1 MNVILVRF
9 SQINKTQALSGLLAA
24 TALSWIAADLLWMQN
39 RIAQSI
45 DTVKAVSGAETAGE
59 WRQFETN
66 YPLTLQTQKV
76 RQHLDA
82 DSDRM
87 IIVPQTRR
95 KWFQAAKIKYHLLP
109 LPSIAIESGVFAI
122 PLSWRGNILVIKDN
136 HAAPEHLAK
145 QLRQHLKIAPNTLI
159 DNDFILLLNFPES
172 AEP

>member
-1 MNVILVRF
+1 
-9 SQINKTQALSGLLAA
+9 
-24 TALSWIAADLLWMQN
+24 MQN

-59 WRQFETN
+59 WRQFETD
-66 YPLTLQTQKV
+66 YPLTLQAQKV

-87 IIVPQTRR
+87 IIVPQTSR

-109 LPSIAIESGVFAI
+109 LPSIAVKSGVFAI

-136 HAAPEHLAK
+136 HAAPGAS
-145 QLRQHLKIAPNTLI
+145 RQAT
-159 DNDFILLLNFPES
+159 
-172 AEP
+172 